1 MISNIA
7 QSGINASFEGFRK
20 VSQNVANINTD
31 AYKAKVVNFEE
42 DQQNGVVS
50 KYGEDQTAGASYVN
64 EQGELKE
71 RSNVRY
77 ENEATDMMR
86 YQAMN
91 KMNIKVLQAQDEMLG
106 TILDAFA

>member
-31 AYKAKVVNFEE
+31 GYKAKVANFEE
-42 DQQNGVVS
+42 DKQQGVIA
-50 KYGEDQTAGASYVN
+50 KYSEDKSIGASYID

-77 ENEATDMMR
+77 EQETTDMMR

-91 KMNIKVLQAQDEMLG
+91 KMNIKVLQTQDEMLG